1 VDKIEISGKK
11 KEVSEKRELGRK
23 KKQETSIKKKK
34 VKVKVKVKKS
44 SSEKSLPR
52 RQAGKKGKNELSM
65 EELLKENPIEIPEVG
80 DVLEGK
86 VIEISSSYI
95 LLDLG
100 PLGTGIVLGKEMKDG
115 LNIDG
120 KIKEGDT
127 VSATLTSLGDESGYM
142 ELSVREASY
151 EKAWEDI
158 EYKRDAQKTIITKVL
173 DANRGGLIVE
183 INGISSFLPVSQ
195 LSSKNYPR
203 VEDGSKSRILEML
216 KNLIGRELKVKIISA
231 DRDEEKLIVS
241 EKAVMSSEEKETV
254 AKMKAGDIVEGE
266 VSGVVDFGA
275 FVKFFPPSKKDSGKE
290 DDKLEGLVHISELAW
305 QLINDPREVIKKGDI
320 VKAQIIG
327 INNMRVSL
335 SLKALEK
342 DPWENIEKK
351 YETGNVVKG
360 KVDKINRF
368 GVFVYLDK
376 NIHGLAH
383 VSEFQEM
390 YPGKRMD
397 DVIKEGESYQWK
409 ILSIEPKNHRM
420 GLALVKDKSSKKKE
434 AESKHKEV
442 SDKQQ
447 AVSKKARKKEEKK
460 KVKKVIE
467 KKAGEKKSLATPDL
481 AKPEKNKK
489 SAK

>member
-1 VDKIEISGKK
+1 MAGKKNILDKLAEEVDKIEISGKK
-11 KEVSEKRELGRK
+11 KELDGKRTATRASG
-23 KKQETSIKKKK
+23 K
-34 VKVKVKVKKS
+34 VKSDKRKNEKAKKS
-44 SSEKSLPR
+44 LPKKSLPR
-52 RQAGKKGKNELSM
+52 RQAGKKAKNELSM
-65 EELLKENPIEIPEVG
+65 EELLKENPVEIPKIG

-86 VIEISSSYI
+86 VIEISSNYI

-127 VSATLTSLGDESGYM
+127 VSATLTSLGDENGYM

-158 EYKRDAQKTIITKVL
+158 EYKRDAQKTITTKVL

-203 VEDGSKSRILEML
+203 VEDGNKSKILEML

-241 EKAVMSSEEKETV
+241 EKAVMSDEEKETV
-254 AKMKAGDIVEGE
+254 AKMKAGDIIEGE

-275 FVKFFPPSKKDSGKE
+275 FVKFFPPGKE
-290 DDKLEGLVHISELAW
+290 DSDKEDSQMEGLVHISELAW
-305 QLINDPREVIKKGDI
+305 QLINDPREVIKKGDK

-327 INNMRVSL
+327 INGTRVSL
-335 SLKALEK
+335 SMKALEK
-342 DPWENIEKK
+342 DPWEKVEKK
-351 YETGNVVKG
+351 YKVGEIVRG

-383 VSEFQEM
+383 VSEFQEI

-397 DVIKEGESYQWK
+397 DVIKEGKSYQWE

-420 GLALVKDKSSKKKE
+420 GLALVKDKVKAPKRE
-434 AESKHKEV
+434 T
-442 SDKQQ
+442 
-447 AVSKKARKKEEKK
+447 KKAEK
-460 KVKKVIE
+460 
-467 KKAGEKKSLATPDL
+467 
-481 AKPEKNKK
+481 KK